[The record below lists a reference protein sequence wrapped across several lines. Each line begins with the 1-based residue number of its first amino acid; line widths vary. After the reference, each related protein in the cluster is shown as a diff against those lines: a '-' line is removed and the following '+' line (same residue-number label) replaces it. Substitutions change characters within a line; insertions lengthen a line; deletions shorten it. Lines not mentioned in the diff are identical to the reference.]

1 VFRNSMEKLANSKEK
16 LAMFLNFNRQNVV
29 GQ

>member
-1 VFRNSMEKLANSKEK
+1 MVPNSMEKLANSKEK
-16 LAMFLNFNRQNVV
+16 LAMFFKFNKQNVV